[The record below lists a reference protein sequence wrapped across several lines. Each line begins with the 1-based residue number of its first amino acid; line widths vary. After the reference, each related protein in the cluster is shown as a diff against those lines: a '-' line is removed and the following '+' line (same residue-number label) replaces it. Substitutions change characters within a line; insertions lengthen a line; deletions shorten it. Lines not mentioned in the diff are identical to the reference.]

1 MATQIRHT
9 ETVDEARVRLARN
22 ARQQGVTITRDQG
35 GRHYASSVS
44 TPGKRYL
51 VTGFSCECCGFIAHG
66 RCKHHSAL
74 LAALGWLQSDP
85 ETDPEMNTNQLPTTA
100 TYATGQRVR
109 IVDGPLSGKSAVVIH
124 HDPDPRSQFP
134 IEARTGRVG
143 TITNLLAVNEVE
155 AWTEDDWA
163 RTCAEMDLDIERD
176 LDDIAAY
183 QEEGA

>member
-9 ETVDEARVRLARN
+9 ETVDEARVRLARD
-22 ARQQGVTITRDQG
+22 ARQQGVTLTVED
-35 GRHYASSVS
+35 GRYFASSVS

-66 RCKHHSAL
+66 RCKHHAAL

-85 ETDPEMNTNQLPTTA
+85 ETDPEMNTNQLPTTV
-100 TYATGQRVR
+100 TYTAGQRITV
-109 IVDGPLSGKSAVVIH
+109 VDGPLRGKSAVVIH
-124 HDPDPRSQFP
+124 HDLNPTAKFP

-143 TITNLLAVNEVE
+143 TITNVFAMNEVA

-163 RTCAEMDLDIERD
+163 RTCAEMELDVARD
-176 LDDIAAY
+176 ALDDIAY